1 MWAGRGYPDVSLLGA
16 SYITYASG
24 SQVTLY
30 GTSASSPVFAGMV
43 SLVNA
48 ARLATGKSA
57 LGWLNPALYAF
68 SSKII
73 LKDIT
78 SGDNKHTDSGL
89 SCTQGFYAAPGWDP
103 VTGLGSVTDFDC
115 YVCK

>member
-1 MWAGRGYPDVSLLGA
+1 MIVIWSGRGYPDVALLGA
-16 SYITYASG
+16 SYIVYANRSL
-24 SQVTLY
+24 VALY

-48 ARLATGKSA
+48 ARLAAGKSA

-68 SSKII
+68 SSKFI

-78 SGDNKHTDSGL
+78 SGDNKHTLSGL
-89 SCTQGFYAAPGWDP
+89 NCTQGFYAAPGWDP
-103 VTGLGSVTDFDC
+103 VTGLGSV
-115 YVCK
+115 Y